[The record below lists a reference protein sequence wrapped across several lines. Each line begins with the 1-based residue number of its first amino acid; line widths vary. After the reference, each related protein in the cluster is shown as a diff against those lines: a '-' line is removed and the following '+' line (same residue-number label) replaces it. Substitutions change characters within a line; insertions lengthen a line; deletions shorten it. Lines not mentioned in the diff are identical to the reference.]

1 MKFVGIV
8 GTNAEFSY
16 NRMLLE
22 FMADYYEE
30 DTIEVL
36 DIDRVPMFNETKDQ
50 TDAAPIQELKEK
62 IEAADGVII
71 ATPWA

>member
-71 ATPWA
+71 ATP